1 MSVSDPAHPLKTVLQ
16 LQLASDNAAV
26 LNLPYV
32 IQFLSPQHL
41 QPSPHLQKWL
51 TRINSLIHSKDPG
64 ARWAGLSIA
73 CHTSLLSRELMLENA
88 KGWVS
93 AALHIFSVRVSIHT
107 LFTWISLCEETRA
120 FANFKSGHTTSHTYF
135 LRCNRYSGVPE
146 ANRIPKCS

>member
-1 MSVSDPAHPLKTVLQ
+1 LNSLDLIKYHNCRPGRRLSTKLHLVNKLHVMSISHPLKTFLQ

-51 TRINSLIHSKDPG
+51 TRINSLVHSKHPG

-73 CHTSLLSRELMLENA
+73 CQTAIFSRELLLENSRS
-88 KGWVS
+88 WVS
-93 AALHIFSVRVSIHT
+93 AALPLLSVRVSIHT
-107 LFTWISLCEETRA
+107 FSSSISLCIR
-120 FANFKSGHTTSHTYF
+120 NKS
-135 LRCNRYSGVPE
+135 LCQP
-146 ANRIPKCS
+146 